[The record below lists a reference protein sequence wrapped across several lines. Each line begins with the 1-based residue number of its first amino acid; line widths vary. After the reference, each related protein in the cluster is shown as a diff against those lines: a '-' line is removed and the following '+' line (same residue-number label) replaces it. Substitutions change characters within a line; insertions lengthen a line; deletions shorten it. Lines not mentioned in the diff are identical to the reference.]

1 MDDFL
6 SNNVNAFSGDVLLCD
21 TYVVRMYPE
30 IVASAAQG
38 RSSFSYAPEACHVDQ
53 LGFKLSTAFRL
64 GRMASLDVLTKDGSP
79 HSLQIPLIVQE
90 AAANTSFPPSSI
102 RFLVVEKGVVTEV
115 SHEAVRT
122 ARHLSEVNTL
132 LENVPESESGADVYS
147 ASEATTKFSDLWLSV
162 LVGGRSDLGR
172 VKSSGLLTILDKVGV
187 RYEVSVISSEQN
199 PEELREYCRTANKRG
214 VKLFICIAGSVPGLP
229 AAVKAHLPAVP
240 VIGVPLSVPE
250 FSARDILMASFSV
263 PARRPIMLTG
273 IDEVGLKKAAYLA
286 CEIIAC
292 SSTTLRE
299 QYEKFLKEATPSP
312 DFHVDLAATQ
322 MPTAVLPRVEPFEP
336 LPVNGNGKK
345 V

>member
-21 TYVVRMYPE
+21 TYVGRMYPQ

-64 GRMASLDVLTKDGSP
+64 GRMTSLDVLTKDGSP

-90 AAANTSFPPSSI
+90 AADNASFPYSNI
-102 RFLVVEKGVVTEV
+102 RFFVVEKGVLTEV
-115 SHEAVRT
+115 SHAAVRT
-122 ARHLSEVNTL
+122 ARHLSEVNAL
-132 LENVPESESGADVYS
+132 LENVPKNESGSDAYS
-147 ASEATTKFSDLWLSV
+147 VSETVIKFSDLWLAI
-162 LVGGRSDLGR
+162 LIGGRSDLGK

-187 RYEVSVISSEQN
+187 RYEISVISSEQN
-199 PEELREYCRTANKRG
+199 PEELREYCRTANRRS

-286 CEIIAC
+286 CEIIA
-292 SSTTLRE
+292 SSSIPLRE
-299 QYEKFLKEATPSP
+299 QYEKFLREATPSP
-312 DFHVDLAATQ
+312 DFHVEVVHSDVPLVALPKVEAAQ
-322 MPTAVLPRVEPFEP
+322 I
-336 LPVNGNGKK
+336 NGNGKK